1 MDDSL
6 WLELDFFKW
15 FLEKLRE
22 DLKVSLTWAS
32 MNGWRTADN
41 LILTIDNMLI
51 G

>member
-1 MDDSL
+1 MTDSL

-22 DLKVSLTWAS
+22 DLRVSLTWAS
-32 MNGWRTADN
+32 MNGWREARK
-41 LILTIDNMLI
+41 LILTINKISI